1 VIPPI
6 SQSEEIMRTEIQD
19 EEIEI
24 EDEDELF

>member
-1 VIPPI
+1 MPQI